1 MVVVLENDR
10 YLASDEASCA
20 REQPS
25 RTFGFAMGFEAVLVP
40 QLEAYRKD
48 LVDRIFP
55 DTSLTFGSLP
65 LALFVF
71 VAASMCIGRSGLSSW
86 RRG

>member
-1 MVVVLENDR
+1 MVVVLENDCYR
-10 YLASDEASCA
+10 ANDEASCA

-25 RTFGFAMGFEAVLVP
+25 RTFGFAMRFEAVLVP
-40 QLEAYRKD
+40 QVEAYRKD
-48 LVDRIFP
+48 FVDRNFA